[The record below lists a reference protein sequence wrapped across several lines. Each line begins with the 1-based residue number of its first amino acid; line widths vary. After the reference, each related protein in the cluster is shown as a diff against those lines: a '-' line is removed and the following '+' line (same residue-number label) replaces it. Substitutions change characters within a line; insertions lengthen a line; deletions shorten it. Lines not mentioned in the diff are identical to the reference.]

1 MVLQQH
7 MSMPYVIAAAVGLV
21 LLVLFPIPGLL
32 ALCAWG
38 LWAGR
43 GYDRVLALLG
53 LATVVVADEQRMTAV
68 IWLTLGLGIP
78 LMFVGTAFAYGLCAR
93 PAVRAWSGPPS
104 WRVPAI
110 ALSAV
115 AVVALAV
122 LPGLIG
128 RMQAYSG
135 VRTLRAKD
143 HVPAKPPAL
152 QSLEIRRPASSYDG
166 TFEDNNACGPECRSV
181 LAAGRV
187 GWVRVAML
195 GSTDSSTVYR
205 RAGAAECGGG
215 PKLDLPKSCV
225 LVADD
230 PGGVADLVIAFD
242 KVAESKTDKGI
253 FVTWH
258 PARSVVATRRE
269 GGKGVEI
276 LRQTGAVVEIPS
288 IPAFILMMRFA
299 QLTDTSH
306 AISLRRTL
314 VTLGLIPAGKLAEP
328 AAKLAD
334 ATPPRRRT
342 WEDGI
347 DAGMNREV
355 EAVLNLSQVGAFSAD
370 QSRVITDWLSAAR
383 QIKTWAPDQL
393 ALLRRIALDRRI
405 KVPTD
410 LHQIFERRREVAEAL
425 LPDILGL
432 LEAHGVTNDFTTERQ
447 AAYTFA
453 RIDPDLLAPHAR
465 RILALLKKDSELQG
479 ILLLA
484 VGRLGV
490 DPSSYLLPI
499 ARDMEG
505 VRYRY
510 GSPYPRVRGA
520 CFAETRWAPMLIPG
534 LRDALSANARM
545 QKPDSS
551 FEEAALKAL
560 AKQGDAEFVRQYLA
574 PRDDADAKRLAQRID
589 QELKRPRGR
598 DSLCWN

>member
-1 MVLQQH
+1 
-7 MSMPYVIAAAVGLV
+7 
-21 LLVLFPIPGLL
+21 
-32 ALCAWG
+32 
-38 LWAGR
+38 
-43 GYDRVLALLG
+43 
-53 LATVVVADEQRMTAV
+53 
-68 IWLTLGLGIP
+68 
-78 LMFVGTAFAYGLCAR
+78 
-93 PAVRAWSGPPS
+93 
-104 WRVPAI
+104 
-110 ALSAV
+110 
-115 AVVALAV
+115 VVALAV
-122 LPGLIG
+122 LPGLVG
-128 RMQAYSG
+128 RMQAHFGLLS
-135 VRTLRAKD
+135 LRAND
-143 HVPAKPPAL
+143 HAPAKPPVL

-166 TFEDNNACGPECRSV
+166 TFEDNTGCGPECRSV

-195 GSTDSSTVYR
+195 GRTDSSTVYR
-205 RAGAAECGGG
+205 RADAGECGG
-215 PKLDLPKSCV
+215 KLVLPMSCV

-230 PGGVADLVIAFD
+230 PGGVADLAITFD
-242 KVAESKTDKGI
+242 KVAESKADKGT

-258 PARSVVATRRE
+258 PTRSVTATRFE

-288 IPAFILMMRFA
+288 IPAFIMMMRFA
-299 QLTDTSH
+299 QLTDNSH
-306 AISLRRTL
+306 AISLRGTL
-314 VTLGLIPAGKLAEP
+314 ATLGLIPTAKLADP
-328 AAKLAD
+328 AGKLAD

-355 EAVLNLSQVGAFSAD
+355 EAVLNLSQMGPFNDD

-393 ALLRRIALDRRI
+393 ALLRRIALDQRLR
-405 KVPTD
+405 VPTD
-410 LHQIFERRREVAEAL
+410 LHQIFERHREVTEVL

-432 LEAHGVTNDFTTERQ
+432 LEANGVTNDFTAERQ
-447 AAYTFA
+447 VAYTFA

-499 ARDMEG
+499 AGDIEG

-520 CFAETRWAPMLIPG
+520 CFAETKWAPMLIPG

-545 QKPDSS
+545 QKPDGS

-560 AKQGDAEFVRQYLA
+560 AKLGDAEFVRQHLA

>member
-1 MVLQQH
+1 
-7 MSMPYVIAAAVGLV
+7 
-21 LLVLFPIPGLL
+21 
-32 ALCAWG
+32 
-38 LWAGR
+38 
-43 GYDRVLALLG
+43 
-53 LATVVVADEQRMTAV
+53 
-68 IWLTLGLGIP
+68 
-78 LMFVGTAFAYGLCAR
+78 
-93 PAVRAWSGPPS
+93 
-104 WRVPAI
+104 
-110 ALSAV
+110 
-115 AVVALAV
+115 VVALAV
-122 LPGLIG
+122 LPGLVG
-128 RMQAYSG
+128 RMQENYG
-135 VRTLRAKD
+135 VRTLRAND

-166 TFEDNNACGPECRSV
+166 TFEDNTACGPECRSV

-195 GSTDSSTVYR
+195 ASTDSSTVYR

-230 PGGVADLVIAFD
+230 PGGVADLVLAFD
-242 KVAESKTDKGI
+242 KVAESKADKGTFI
-253 FVTWH
+253 TWH
-258 PARSVVATRRE
+258 PARSVTATRRE

-288 IPAFILMMRFA
+288 IPAFIMATRFA

-314 VTLGLIPAGKLAEP
+314 ATLGLTAATLADP
-328 AAKLAD
+328 AAKLVE

-432 LEAHGVTNDFTTERQ
+432 LEAHGVTNDYTAERQ

-465 RILALLKKDSELQG
+465 RILALLGKDRELQG
-479 ILLLA
+479 ILLPA

-499 ARDMEG
+499 ARDIED

-510 GSPYPRVRGA
+510 GSRYPRVRAA

-534 LRDALSANARM
+534 VRDAVSANARM

-551 FEEAALKAL
+551 FEDAALKTL
-560 AKQGDAEFVRQYLA
+560 AKLGDAEFVRQYLA
-574 PRDDADAKRLAQRID
+574 QRDDADAKRLAQRID
-589 QELKRPRGR
+589 GELKRPRGK
-598 DSLCWN
+598 DSLCWH